1 MDSEEEERLVEED
14 PEESPCKKSHGHK
27 LHDHKHHDHSHHDH
41 SSHDDEIP
49 AFEKARI
56 RMKKQ
61 N

>member
-14 PEESPCKKSHGHK
+14 PEESPCKKHGHK

>member
-1 MDSEEEERLVEED
+1 MDSEEEERLVED
-14 PEESPCKKSHGHK
+14 PEESPCHKAHGHK
-27 LHDHKHHDHSHHDH
+27 LHDHKHHDHGHHDH

-49 AFEKARI
+49 AFEKARM